1 MRHRYARCRRSAGVE
16 GHITSERNASEP
28 ERSHVRPQ
36 AAEPTGPHREGEEP
50 KPMMHGHE
58 KSNSAIV
65 ATKPPNK
72 AGRPAAEAVERRAE
86 AKENANR
93 CRTCRTQCRESVSPT
108 PERVRKAEASRQ
120 TSEVGA
126 VCRKAARTVLC
137 GGRPVMGV
145 PTALYEDDAGIDSAQ
160 DNHQV
165 IVPVFH
171 QVVDGPALQLERY
184 NLRAERW
191 LPSAPTAAVDAASSL
206 PEYSERRSA
215 TVRRHCVRPRGG
227 RGSSHRTRL
236 RTSRRGRPSAARG
249 DPCSGHSSLLRTAI
263 HYLTSRRVRSGSRKL
278 TRSRQS

>member
-1 MRHRYARCRRSAGVE
+1 VRHRYARCRRSAGVE
-16 GHITSERNASEP
+16 GHITPERNASEP

-36 AAEPTGPHREGEEP
+36 AAEPTGPHREGEKP

-58 KSNSAIV
+58 KSDSAIV

-93 CRTCRTQCRESVSPT
+93 CRTCRTQCRESVSPA

-145 PTALYEDDAGIDSAQ
+145 PTAIDAVA
-160 DNHQV
+160 
-165 IVPVFH
+165 PPRAP
-171 QVVDGPALQLERY
+171 GPRSRRLIQR
-184 NLRAERW
+184 
-191 LPSAPTAAVDAASSL
+191 
-206 PEYSERRSA
+206 ERRLLEWPPSDPIGWSGGNCSA
-215 TVRRHCVRPRGG
+215 KPPRLGSVRSNSDQASKPLNIG
-227 RGSSHRTRL
+227 RGTEGSNPAPSSGESSAN
-236 RTSRRGRPSAARG
+236 RTSPRS
-249 DPCSGHSSLLRTAI
+249 RTARW
-263 HYLTSRRVRSGSRKL
+263 S
-278 TRSRQS
+278 

>member
-1 MRHRYARCRRSAGVE
+1 MRSVHSDRMGCGIEPRKEEFCGGRDARNRRRQHVRHRYARCRRFAGVE

-58 KSNSAIV
+58 KSDSAIV
-65 ATKPPNK
+65 AMKLPNK
-72 AGRPAAEAVERRAE
+72 AGRPSAEAVERRVE

-145 PTALYEDDAGIDSAQ
+145 PTA
-160 DNHQV
+160 
-165 IVPVFH
+165 IVRNLGMGRDPLLDVGLALLGY
-171 QVVDGPALQLERY
+171 VVEWDKVGL
-184 NLRAERW
+184 
-191 LPSAPTAAVDAASSL
+191 PTAARSISGRAIVASSL
-206 PEYSERRSA
+206 ILRRFLRDLEA
-215 TVRRHCVRPRGG
+215 VG
-227 RGSSHRTRL
+227 RGE
-236 RTSRRGRPSAARG
+236 
-249 DPCSGHSSLLRTAI
+249 DPKAVIRDPKLNHSIRALANIDGSV
-263 HYLTSRRVRSGSRKL
+263 RVRTKAGIATWSS
-278 TRSRQS
+278 

>member
-1 MRHRYARCRRSAGVE
+1 MAMVQTVAIERVAHTGIRVRDLDRALAFYRVLGFRLSRRAEGDDVAIIRNPQGVE
-16 GHITSERNASEP
+16 INLIFNANAGDPATNILMDVPEKYPGYTHVALSVASIPATIAALKANEIAITQGPVKFGEDGHITPEGNASEP

-58 KSNSAIV
+58 KSDSAIV

-72 AGRPAAEAVERRAE
+72 AGRPVAEAVERRAE

-145 PTALYEDDAGIDSAQ
+145 PCTQ
-160 DNHQV
+160 
-165 IVPVFH
+165 
-171 QVVDGPALQLERY
+171 
-184 NLRAERW
+184 
-191 LPSAPTAAVDAASSL
+191 
-206 PEYSERRSA
+206 
-215 TVRRHCVRPRGG
+215 
-227 RGSSHRTRL
+227 
-236 RTSRRGRPSAARG
+236 SRE
-249 DPCSGHSSLLRTAI
+249 
-263 HYLTSRRVRSGSRKL
+263 
-278 TRSRQS
+278 